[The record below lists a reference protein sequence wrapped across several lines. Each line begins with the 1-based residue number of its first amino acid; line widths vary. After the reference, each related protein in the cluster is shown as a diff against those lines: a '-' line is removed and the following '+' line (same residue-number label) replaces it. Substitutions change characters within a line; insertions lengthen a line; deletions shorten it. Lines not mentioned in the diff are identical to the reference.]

1 MTPPDAS
8 SLPMPTV
15 LSIDLDRVEVPPGV
29 VARPVDGL
37 TVLLNSA
44 TGRYFSLD
52 TVGARAWALMTSM
65 SSLRAVHD
73 ALLEEFDVTSEE
85 LQVDFSALVEA
96 LEAHGL
102 VKIRHG

>member
-1 MTPPDAS
+1 
-8 SLPMPTV
+8 MPTA
-15 LSIDLDRVEVPPGV
+15 LSIERDRIEVPPGV
-29 VARPVDGL
+29 VARPVDSL

-52 TVGARAWALMTSM
+52 AVGARAWTLMTSM
-65 SSLRAVHD
+65 SLRLVHD

-85 LQVDFSALVEA
+85 LQADLAGLVEA
-96 LEAHGL
+96 LEARGL